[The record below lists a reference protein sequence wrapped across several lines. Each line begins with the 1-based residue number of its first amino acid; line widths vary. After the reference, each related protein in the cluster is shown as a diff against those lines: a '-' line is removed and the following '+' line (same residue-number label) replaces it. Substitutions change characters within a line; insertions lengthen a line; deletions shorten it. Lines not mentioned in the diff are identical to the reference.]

1 LVIAVVSV
9 VTFGMTNFQSYREEN
24 ITDLETD
31 LRNYKDIEDK
41 RVQQKEDL
49 TYLIEFLEQNR
60 YDEKQFLRVLDQ
72 SISDTNALLVEYES
86 LDLPSEIFGFSV
98 DTYKQLSMKSLNKQ
112 SEVLSK
118 MKEYVIKKEYIRIDQ
133 PEGLELKLIK
143 IEFARL
149 FMESNE
155 YHGDVIRALKTSMEA
170 AKTQP

>member
-1 LVIAVVSV
+1 
-9 VTFGMTNFQSYREEN
+9 
-24 ITDLETD
+24 
-31 LRNYKDIEDK
+31 
-41 RVQQKEDL
+41 
-49 TYLIEFLEQNR
+49 
-60 YDEKQFLRVLDQ
+60 
-72 SISDTNALLVEYES
+72 
-86 LDLPSEIFGFSV
+86 
-98 DTYKQLSMKSLNKQ
+98 
-112 SEVLSK
+112 